1 MKQLKCLLIATIFF
15 LGANQIFAQSKTAH
29 VDVNEIRTKM
39 PAFIEMQKQL
49 EKLGVEYQEVYKTMG
64 ADLQKTLKNYEDEA
78 AKVSEKVNIER
89 QKELQLSEQRLQQYV
104 QEKQKELQD
113 KEVELR
119 KSIFEKI
126 KAASQKVAK
135 AKGFQY
141 VLDSSIE
148 QVILLADGPNLT
160 ADVKKELGF

>member
-39 PAFIEMQKQL
+39 PAIIEMQKQL
-49 EKLGVEYQEVYKTMG
+49 EKLGLEYQEVFKTMRS
-64 ADLQKTLKNYEDEA
+64 DLQKTRKTYEDEVS
-78 AKVSEKVNIER
+78 KVSEKVNIER
-89 QKELQLSEQRLQQYV
+89 QKELQLSEQRIQQYG

-113 KEVELR
+113 KEMELR
-119 KSIFEKI
+119 KPIDEKI
-126 KAASQKVAK
+126 KVAIQKVAK

-141 VLDSSIE
+141 ILDSSIE